1 MIKFI
6 KTIILLANIY
16 ILILLIVYIP
26 EIELSFWETVTALM
40 IFIIILL
47 LAVINVC
54 SLISEF
60 IK

>member
-1 MIKFI
+1 MIKFV

-16 ILILLIVYIP
+16 ILIALIIYIP
-26 EIELSFWETVTALM
+26 EIELSFWGTMTALM
-40 IFIIILL
+40 VFIIILL
-47 LAVINVC
+47 AAVINVC

>member
-16 ILILLIVYIP
+16 ILIALIIHIP
-26 EIELSFWETVTALM
+26 EIELSFWGTMTALM
-40 IFIIILL
+40 VFIIILL
-47 LAVINVC
+47 AAVINVY

>member
-6 KTIILLANIY
+6 KTIILLINIY
-16 ILILLIVYIP
+16 ILILLIVHIP
-26 EIELSFWETVTALM
+26 EIELSFWETATALM
-40 IFIIILL
+40 IFIITLL

>member
-16 ILILLIVYIP
+16 ILILLIVHIP
-26 EIELSFWETVTALM
+26 EIELSFWGTMTAL
-40 IFIIILL
+40 IVFIIILL
-47 LAVINVC
+47 AIIINVC
-54 SLISEF
+54 SLIDEF

>member
-16 ILILLIVYIP
+16 ILILLIVHIP
-26 EIELSFWETVTALM
+26 EIELSFWETATALM
-40 IFIIILL
+40 IFIITLL

>member
-1 MIKFI
+1 MIKFV

-16 ILILLIVYIP
+16 ILIALIIHIP
-26 EIELSFWETVTALM
+26 EIELSFWGTITVLM
-40 IFIIILL
+40 VFIIILL
-47 LAVINVC
+47 VAVINVC